1 MIPTV
6 HCPLST
12 VHCPLPS
19 TLFLS
24 PVRSAQDL
32 GILGYRNSHQGRADM
47 AKVANEYAV
56 FLLLTGGH
64 REEIRFATVQDFQ
77 KWYSSELM
85 PKSGSNEFITVPIK
99 NIQGEYMVIRPD
111 CILAIRVE
119 PVFASSI
126 DRDY

>member
-1 MIPTV
+1 
-6 HCPLST
+6 
-12 VHCPLPS
+12 
-19 TLFLS
+19 
-24 PVRSAQDL
+24 
-32 GILGYRNSHQGRADM
+32 M

-64 REEIRFATVQDFQ
+64 REEIRFATVQEFQ

-119 PVFASSI
+119 PVFSSSI